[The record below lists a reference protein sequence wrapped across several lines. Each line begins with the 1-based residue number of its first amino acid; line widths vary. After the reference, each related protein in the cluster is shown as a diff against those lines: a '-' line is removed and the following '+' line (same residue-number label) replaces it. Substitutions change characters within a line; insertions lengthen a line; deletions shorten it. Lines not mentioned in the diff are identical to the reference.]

1 MALEILFP
9 PKKEWGIR
17 LDRAFIFRQY
27 LKDRRKAL
35 WAFGIFVLCFFFL
48 YFLYDVRMEPA
59 FYTLFLMVLFSSPFI
74 VQDIRR
80 YYKVTSKMME
90 ITHSKFTDD
99 FELPHASGL
108 IEQCYQAEIQ
118 KIIQAWKEDRALQ
131 RAAATERDDYYTL
144 WTHQIK
150 TPLYSMDLMLQTHDM
165 APQKWRIELMKVSQ
179 YVEMALKY
187 LQLENQSADVCL
199 SQVHVV
205 SLVQEAVK
213 KYSGMFIAKKLCV
226 ELKDL
231 NGFILTDQ
239 KWFSFMLEQLISNAV
254 KYTDHGGVT
263 IYQSA
268 PTVICI
274 SDTGIGISDTDLPL
288 IFEKGYS
295 GFNGRIQ
302 QKSSGCGLY
311 LCRKIATLLGCSLS
325 VTSKLNCG
333 TTVAITLPQF
343 DFPVVDN

>member
-1 MALEILFP
+1 
-9 PKKEWGIR
+9 
-17 LDRAFIFRQY
+17 
-27 LKDRRKAL
+27 
-35 WAFGIFVLCFFFL
+35 
-48 YFLYDVRMEPA
+48 
-59 FYTLFLMVLFSSPFI
+59 
-74 VQDIRR
+74 
-80 YYKVTSKMME
+80 
-90 ITHSKFTDD
+90 
-99 FELPHASGL
+99 
-108 IEQCYQAEIQ
+108 
-118 KIIQAWKEDRALQ
+118 
-131 RAAATERDDYYTL
+131 
-144 WTHQIK
+144 
-150 TPLYSMDLMLQTHDM
+150 
-165 APQKWRIELMKVSQ
+165 MKVSQ

-311 LCRKIATLLGCSLS
+311 LCRKIAKLLGCSLS

-343 DFPVVDN
+343 DFPVVDD

>member
-118 KIIQAWKEDRALQ
+118 KIIQEWKEDRALQ

-150 TPLYSMDLMLQTHDM
+150 TPLYSMDKYNRPD
-165 APQKWRIELMKVSQ
+165 ELVRSMSCAFASWDAAQ
-179 YVEMALKY
+179 
-187 LQLENQSADVCL
+187 
-199 SQVHVV
+199 
-205 SLVQEAVK
+205 
-213 KYSGMFIAKKLCV
+213 
-226 ELKDL
+226 
-231 NGFILTDQ
+231 
-239 KWFSFMLEQLISNAV
+239 
-254 KYTDHGGVT
+254 
-263 IYQSA
+263 
-268 PTVICI
+268 
-274 SDTGIGISDTDLPL
+274 
-288 IFEKGYS
+288 
-295 GFNGRIQ
+295 
-302 QKSSGCGLY
+302 
-311 LCRKIATLLGCSLS
+311 
-325 VTSKLNCG
+325 
-333 TTVAITLPQF
+333 
-343 DFPVVDN
+343 